1 MNKLD
6 NLRQDILDSETFCFY
21 PYLELSTNPSGYVKP
36 CCYYTSVLFKDF
48 DNEDYQQSYNITK
61 GSTLED
67 SWNSRS
73 IIRIRKDITE
83 GTPVKHCEACYRDGQ
98 ASMRVRSIQE
108 YKNNIEVLR
117 LVSDTIENNYVASHL
132 PTRLELKPSNLCNLK
147 CMMCNSY
154 DSSQVGK
161 ELEAL
166 ATTHKGILVSAGR
179 FIKIVPELCGVVESN
194 QSFVDIGTPDWSD
207 NFQIW
212 ESFIGIAPSLQIL
225 SFAGGEPTLIPFVEK
240 ALRYCVDNDHAK
252 NITVFVSSNFTNLN
266 KSFLEMM
273 PKFKK
278 FELIASIDGTGLV
291 NNYCR
296 FPSKWEQI
304 STNYSKA
311 KQLMSHPNVKI
322 LVNITVNLLN
332 VMNLDSLL
340 YWLEEKATE
349 YPYYVEWPYN
359 INLIFYPKDQRI
371 NCLPEAERVITID
384 RLEQYKLTSKIIKE
398 FPEIIHK
405 IQLVINELEKPLT
418 CKDSDDLQVFV
429 ERVKVLDTH
438 RGVNIV
444 NYIPDLK
451 EVFK

>member
-36 CCYYTSVLFKDF
+36 CCYYTSVLFEDF
-48 DNEDYQQSYNITK
+48 DNEDYQKSFNITK
-61 GSTLED
+61 GSTLEE

-83 GTPVKHCEACYRDGQ
+83 GTPVKHCQACYRDGQ

-108 YKNNIEVLR
+108 YKNNIEVLQ
-117 LVSDTIENNYVASHL
+117 LVSDTIEKNYVASHL
-132 PTRLELKPSNLCNLK
+132 PKRLELKPSNLCNLK

-166 ATTHKGILVSAGR
+166 ATTHKGIEVYGGR
-179 FIKIVPELCGVVESN
+179 FIKIVPEYDGIIETN
-194 QSFVDIGTPDWSD
+194 RAFVDTGAPDWSD
-207 NFQIW
+207 NLQIW
-212 ESFIGIAPSLQIL
+212 ESFINTAPGLQIL

-240 ALRYCVDNDHAK
+240 ALRYCVDKDHAK
-252 NITVFVSSNFTNLN
+252 NIEVFVSSNFTNLN

-278 FELIASIDGTGLV
+278 FELIASIDGAGLV

-304 STNYSKA
+304 STNYSRA
-311 KQLMSHPNVKI
+311 KQLMSNPNVKI

-349 YPYYVEWPYN
+349 YPYYAEWPYN
-359 INLIFYPKDQRI
+359 INLIFYPIDQRI
-371 NCLPEAERVITID
+371 NCLPEAERIITIN

-405 IQLVINELEKPLT
+405 IQLVINELEKPYT
-418 CKDSDDLQVFV
+418 CKDSDDLKIFV

-438 RGVNIV
+438 RGIDIV

-451 EVFK
+451 EIFK

>member
-21 PYLELSTNPSGYVKP
+21 PYLELSTNPSGHVKP
-36 CCYYTSVLFKDF
+36 CCYYTSVLFEDF
-48 DNEDYQQSYNITK
+48 DNEDYQTSFNINK
-61 GSTLED
+61 GYGLED

-73 IIRIRKDITE
+73 IIRIRKDLTE
-83 GTPVKHCEACYRDGQ
+83 GTPVEHCQACYRDGQ

-108 YKNNIEVLR
+108 YKNNIEVLQ
-117 LVSDTIENNYVASHL
+117 LVSDTIEKNYVASHL
-132 PTRLELKPSNLCNLK
+132 PKRLELKPSNLCNLK

-161 ELEAL
+161 ELEDL
-166 ATTHKGILVSAGR
+166 ATIHKGIEVYAGR
-179 FIKIVPELCGVVESN
+179 FIKIVPEYDGIIETN
-194 QSFVDIGTPDWSD
+194 RSFNNTGAPDWS
-207 NFQIW
+207 NNLQIW
-212 ESFIGIAPSLQIL
+212 ESFIHTVPSLQLL

-252 NITVFVSSNFTNLN
+252 NIEIFVSSNFTNLN

-278 FELIASIDGTGLV
+278 FELIDSIDGSGLV

-304 STNYSKA
+304 STNYSRA
-311 KQLMSHPNVKI
+311 KQLMSNPNVKI

-349 YPYYVEWPYN
+349 YPYYAEWPYN
-359 INLIFYPKDQRI
+359 INLIFFPTDQRI
-371 NCLPEAERVITID
+371 NCLPEAERIITIN
-384 RLEQYKLTSKIIKE
+384 RLEQYKLASKIIKE

-405 IQLVINELEKPLT
+405 IQLVINELKKPYT
-418 CKDSDDLQVFV
+418 CKDSNDLKIFV

-438 RGVNIV
+438 RGIDII

-451 EVFK
+451 EIFK